1 MQVTIINASHLL
13 IVVFQVVAMSMSS
26 IIANYS
32 LVWFAHVRS
41 LPFAALQPC
50 RCHHECSLMV
60 VRSHLSMQ
68 MSSIIANYSLVA
80 VRCRS
85 RFGGCSWF
93 AELQPFRCHHD
104 SSLMVWFSHGVVPGG
119 GHVDVIMNVRSWC
132 GSLMFVFVV
141 L

>member
-1 MQVTIINASHLL
+1 M
-13 IVVFQVVAMSMSS
+13 
-26 IIANYS
+26 
-32 LVWFAHVRS
+32 FAHGVVLSCSCSWFCNHNR
-41 LPFAALQPC
+41 LPF
-50 RCHHECSLMV
+50 
-60 VRSHLSMQ
+60 
-68 MSSIIANYSLVA
+68 LVS
-80 VRCRS
+80 VIKKDFVWCGS
-85 RFGGCSWF
+85 RF